1 MGFAMGLYVF
11 NASNLKS
18 GKILVMIMGFT
29 NASGQE
35 QFELKSQEFQ
45 EYGDHLEL
53 DIWQIYGRSEK
64 YSIPLLLREKVRLV
78 FVSWDQYFQPKI

>member
-1 MGFAMGLYVF
+1 MGLYVF

-53 DIWQIYGRSEK
+53 DI
-64 YSIPLLLREKVRLV
+64 
-78 FVSWDQYFQPKI
+78 